1 MKQTKELATL
11 PNERALT
18 ELKASFPVEQG
29 FTRSFLPRLSMVSQD
44 RTEGKGK
51 SMKVVAEAGTFFEE
65 RQDEEENGEGKKEW
79 IKKELGSKVKG
90 IILYQRKQLRLYDE
104 KTEMYTSSPIYDEEN
119 QVIPLFCNKAEVARG
134 TPADLKALYQYEKD
148 GKTKSKLEDNRVLY
162 VLKDDEIFQLSLRG
176 SSMYSWM
183 TFARKV
189 LPPSVLIELSSEAME
204 KGQIKWNKMIFEVVK
219 PLNTKEVTAILAKIK
234 EIKEGIQE
242 EKNYYAAVKQKDDNE
257 LEVIATD
264 MKEKF

>member
-183 TFARKV
+183 TFAKKV
-189 LPPSVLIELSSEAME
+189 LPPSVLVELSSEPME
-204 KGQIKWNKMIFEVVK
+204 KGQISWNKMTFEVVR
-219 PLNTKEVTAILAKIK
+219 PLNADEVKDVMLRVV
-234 EIKEGIQE
+234 EIKDGIAQE
-242 EKNYYAAVKQKDDNE
+242 RAYYASANKAKDE
-257 LEVIATD
+257 LE
-264 MKEKF
+264 KF